1 MMILISV
8 LMLVITSY
16 MYGQEKNKRLAEMYL
31 SVARFSRTAV
41 FASVLFNLLANTI
54 FKSIAFNGKMME
66 MLSTMP
72 F

>member
-8 LMLVITSY
+8 LMLVLASY

>member
-8 LMLVITSY
+8 LMLVLTSY
-16 MYGQEKNKRLAEMYL
+16 MYGQEKNKKVADMYL

-41 FASVLFNLLANTI
+41 FASVLFNLLSNTI
-54 FKSIAFNGKMME
+54 FKSVVFNGKMME
-66 MLSTMP
+66 ILSTTP

>member
-8 LMLVITSY
+8 LMLVLASY
-16 MYGQEKNKRLAEMYL
+16 MYGQEKNKRIAGMYL